1 MWLTHSIFSLF
12 GESWISRDPN
22 GSNEIQTLTLPTAR
36 PLLPPGAVFELE
48 GGGKLPGELV
58 GRLKSAALE
67 ALRRHHWDAAASLL
81 VDLPHAHLWREDLIE
96 AAEYLLRSSCL
107 SANLSALTLWTRLL
121 SELRPPAADA
131 AVLRRAWLRFWPSAL
146 YAARWREG
154 EDMALWREAL
164 WTTIRRWQLTPE
176 RPTFLAAWTKFP

>member
-1 MWLTHSIFSLF
+1 M
-12 GESWISRDPN
+12 G
-22 GSNEIQTLTLPTAR
+22 QTIDS
-36 PLLPPGAVFELE
+36 AVFELE
-48 GGGKLPGELV
+48 GGGKLPGAARVCLAGTSTQKMELV

-154 EDMALWREAL
+154 PVAKA
-164 WTTIRRWQLTPE
+164 
-176 RPTFLAAWTKFP
+176 